1 MTLLKRVA
9 ISKKNQIHKDTATKL
24 LALQDQPKVE
34 SWHREMEAEIRR
46 KKIRPGRAY

>member
-9 ISKKNQIHKDTATKL
+9 ISKKNQVHKDTATKL
-24 LALQDQPKVE
+24 LAKKDQPVVDT
-34 SWHREMEAEIRR
+34 WHRQLEAEIRR